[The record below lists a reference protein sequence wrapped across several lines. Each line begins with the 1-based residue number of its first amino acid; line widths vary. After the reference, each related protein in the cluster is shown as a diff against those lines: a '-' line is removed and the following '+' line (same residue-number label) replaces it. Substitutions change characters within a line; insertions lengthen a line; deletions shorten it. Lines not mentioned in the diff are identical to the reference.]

1 MTGHGVSDCYPNGA
15 RSSMEGCNERPPT
28 EGKMSGFDDPI
39 PFYRDPRGNR
49 LEGWTP
55 TSVSGGHVLWLR
67 GPVEV
72 VQQVTTLA
80 PEYRLLPDGVTAGP
94 TWTHALQSPRPAAP
108 EPVRVLLGLLA
119 EVVCLPSPPNVDLAL
134 ALDWYKKP
142 EVGVN
147 PYYWDNTPTA
157 ELVSSGKYRY
167 KNNDDMQSR
176 VGLQLVDLMCGAI
189 ERHGIL
195 AQATMVLDIPGHDSR
210 RVSFGSRM
218 AATIARRRGIPIIK
232 VAAKSEFRPEAKNLE
247 ESERL
252 NFLDDQFSVPQ
263 SLNGQRVLIADDV
276 FRSGTSMGAVASAAR
291 NVGAAKVYGICGV
304 RTMRR

>member
-1 MTGHGVSDCYPNGA
+1 
-15 RSSMEGCNERPPT
+15 MEVCNERPPT
-28 EGKMSGFDDPI
+28 EGKMSGFN
-39 PFYRDPRGNR
+39 PFYRDSRGNR
-49 LEGWTP
+49 LASWTA
-55 TSVSGGHVLWLR
+55 TSVGSGHVLWLR

-72 VQQVTTLA
+72 VQQVTALA
-80 PEYRLLPDGVTAGP
+80 SEYRPLPDNVTAGP
-94 TWTHALQSPRPAAP
+94 TWTHALQSPRPTVP
-108 EPVRVLLGLLA
+108 EPVCVLLGLLI

-142 EVGVN
+142 EEGVN

-157 ELVSSGKYRY
+157 QLISSGKYRY
-167 KNNDDMQSR
+167 KNDGDMQSQ

-195 AQATMVLDIPGHDSR
+195 AQATVVLDIPGHDST

-218 AATIARRRGIPIIK
+218 ATTIASRRGIPMIK

-252 NFLDDQFSVPQ
+252 NFLYGQFSVPY
-263 SLNGQRVLIADDV
+263 SLDGQRVLIADDV

-291 NVGAAKVYGICGV
+291 DVGAAKVYGICGV

>member
-1 MTGHGVSDCYPNGA
+1 
-15 RSSMEGCNERPPT
+15 MEGCNERPPI
-28 EGKMSGFDDPI
+28 ESKMSAFDGSI
-39 PFYRDPRGNR
+39 PFRRDSRGNR
-49 LEGWTP
+49 LEGWTA
-55 TSVSGGHVLWLR
+55 TTVARGHVLWLR

-72 VQQVTTLA
+72 VQQVTALA
-80 PEYRLLPDGVTAGP
+80 PEYRLLPDSVAAGP
-94 TWTHALQSPRPAAP
+94 TWTHALQSPSPTVP
-108 EPVRVLLGLLA
+108 EPARVLLVLMT

-142 EVGVN
+142 EEGVN

-157 ELVSSGKYRY
+157 QLIHSGKYRY
-167 KNNDDMQSR
+167 KNDGHNQSR

-195 AQATMVLDIPGHDSR
+195 AQATVVLDIPGHDST
-210 RVSFGSRM
+210 RVSFGSRV
-218 AATIARRRGIPIIK
+218 AATIAQRRVIPMIK
-232 VAAKSEFRPEAKNLE
+232 VAAKLAFRPEAKNLE

-252 NFLDDQFSVPQ
+252 DLLGDQFSVPQ
-263 SLNGQRVLIADDV
+263 RLDGQRALIADDV

-291 NVGAAKVYGICGV
+291 DAGADMIYGICGV

>member
-1 MTGHGVSDCYPNGA
+1 
-15 RSSMEGCNERPPT
+15 MEGCNERPPI
-28 EGKMSGFDDPI
+28 EGKMSGFDGSI

-49 LEGWTP
+49 LEGWTT
-55 TSVSGGHVLWLR
+55 TSAGGGHILWLR
-67 GPVEV
+67 GPIEV
-72 VQQVTTLA
+72 VQQVTALA
-80 PEYRLLPDGVTAGP
+80 PEYRPLSDSVTAGP
-94 TWTHALQSPRPAAP
+94 TWTHALKSPSPAAP
-108 EPVRVLLGLLA
+108 EPVRVLLGLLT
-119 EVVCLPSPPNVDLAL
+119 EVVCLPSPPNIDLAL

-142 EVGVN
+142 EEGVD
-147 PYYWDNTPTA
+147 PYDWDNTPTA
-157 ELVSSGKYRY
+157 QLISSGKYRY

-195 AQATMVLDIPGHDSR
+195 AHATVVLDIPGHDST

-218 AATIARRRGIPIIK
+218 AATVARRRGISIIR
-232 VAAKSEFRPEAKNLE
+232 VVTKSKFRPEAKDLE

-263 SLNGQRVLIADDV
+263 RLDGQRVLIADDV

-291 NVGAAKVYGICGV
+291 DVGTANVYGICGV